1 MNGGEQKP
9 YNLSRSKYRMRAM
22 IKTMFS
28 KRHKGKVYRLD
39 AKVNGK
45 RFRRFFFKKSEAEAV
60 AYKIKHDEVARRY
73 GLPVLAE
80 RPLLSD
86 LSTKRL
92 ASIASHDEHT
102 RATRVLSNLV
112 ALVPAGYCVDELT
125 KADIQKYVDKR
136 RVEGLKPQ
144 SINRELH
151 IVNSMLSQIDIHYP
165 QLEQWR
171 PPKMPVQKE
180 LTGRRE
186 RLWEPNEVDAVL
198 AELFGP
204 KRDGEQSQAILARY
218 RVGQRF
224 RFLLLSGVRHGE
236 MAAIRSADIN
246 WQSKTVR
253 VRQGKTG
260 KYKTVGPLHHGAIAI
275 LKEFHEASATPFVFY
290 RGGQINKRVYKI
302 MANSCKRAGVPWGK
316 DTPNGL
322 TFHDCRHTATTHLLE
337 SGISPKTVQEWMG
350 WADSSFVL
358 YYSVASKKSR
368 EKAGRA
374 LDKLA
379 GKKTA

>member
-1 MNGGEQKP
+1 
-9 YNLSRSKYRMRAM
+9 M
-22 IKTMFS
+22 IKTIFS
-28 KRHKGKVYRLD
+28 KRHKCKVYRLD

-80 RPLLSD
+80 RPFLSD
-86 LSTKRL
+86 LIEKRL
-92 ASIASHDEHT
+92 ALIQTASEST
-102 RATRVLSNLV
+102 RARRVLHDLL
-112 ALVPAGYCVDELT
+112 ALLPTGYCVDELT
-125 KADIQKYVDKR
+125 KSDIQKYVDKR
-136 RVEGLKPQ
+136 RLTLKPQ

-151 IVNSMLSQIDIHYP
+151 IVNSMLTTIDVHYP

-171 PPKMPVQKE
+171 APKMPMQKE

-186 RLWEPNEVDAVL
+186 RLWEPNEIDAVL
-198 AELFGP
+198 GGLFAR
-204 KRDGEQSQAILARY
+204 KRDDEQISAALARY
-218 RVGQRF
+218 RVGQRL
-224 RFLLLSGVRHGE
+224 RLLLLSGLRHGE
-236 MAAIRSADIN
+236 MAKIRKADIN

-253 VRQGKTG
+253 VKQGKG
-260 KYKTVGPLHHGAIAI
+260 GGRFKTVGPLHAGAMSI
-275 LKEFHEASATPFVFY
+275 LKEFADSSNTEFVMY
-290 RGGQINKRVYKI
+290 RGGKVNKRVYRI
-302 MANSCKRAGVPWGK
+302 MADACKRAGIPYGQN
-316 DTPNGL
+316 TPNGL
-322 TFHDCRHTATTHLLE
+322 TFHDARHTATTHLLE

-374 LDKLA
+374 LEKLA